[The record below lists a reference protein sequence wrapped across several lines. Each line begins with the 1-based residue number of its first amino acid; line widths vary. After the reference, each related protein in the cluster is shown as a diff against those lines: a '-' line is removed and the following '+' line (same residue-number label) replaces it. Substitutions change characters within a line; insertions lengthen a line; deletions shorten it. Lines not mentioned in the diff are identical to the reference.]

1 MECRGYGIS
10 MDECVGI
17 SVWKEILPMRSY
29 LDLEYYSLSLSGT
42 NDVLALISGTLRGE
56 YNIEFLLNAYSMLIC
71 QNSFEKKLLNLQ
83 MNFGKDQVADI
94 GILK

>member
-29 LDLEYYSLSLSGT
+29 LELSIIVCL
-42 NDVLALISGTLRGE
+42 
-56 YNIEFLLNAYSMLIC
+56 
-71 QNSFEKKLLNLQ
+71 
-83 MNFGKDQVADI
+83 
-94 GILK
+94 